1 MNNHNKSKEELLK
14 ELQEQICLLR
24 EENNSLKAEH
34 EKGITERKQ
43 VEEEL
48 RERIKELNCLYAING
63 LIEKEDN
70 LEKLLQGIA
79 DLIPNYWLH
88 SEIACV
94 RIIFEGRQ
102 YQSGN
107 FRETDWK
114 LSAGLKYYG
123 KSVGVIDLCYLEERP
138 IRDEGPFLKEE
149 RNLINAIAEKLLR
162 VTGRKRAEKE
172 LGELNKL
179 NRQIINGAHE
189 GIIVYDRDLKIRVF
203 NPYMENLSGL
213 PASEVLGKDSLE
225 LFPFLVD
232 FGVIESLKKVL
243 NGEIIEVIDLPF
255 NDPSSG
261 QSGWSS
267 YTTAALLNAG
277 GEIIGVINTVRI
289 ITGQK
294 QAEEALREALLK
306 AEESDRLKTAFLN
319 NISHEVRTPLNGILG
334 FGQLLAEPDISAVD
348 KARYLEVLNKSGY
361 RLINTITDIM
371 DISLII
377 SGGMGVRKKTY
388 NVKQLLE
395 EIRLTFR
402 KQCTEK
408 NLSLSLHTPEEN
420 NEIHTDVEL
429 LRKIL
434 SHLLDNAVKFT
445 DSGGITFGYTKN
457 CHPAQPR
464 TCFGV
469 VSGSLVDPQA
479 GTPASNSLVE
489 SNSFRFFVRDTGVGI
504 KPTVRNRIFDNF
516 MQEEISSTRGHEG
529 SGLGLS
535 IARGLV
541 ELLGG
546 EIGLESVKGEGST
559 FFFTIPSGITANKTV
574 ILIAEDD
581 NTCSAY
587 IKEILK
593 DSSVE
598 LLSAKTGKEAVALCG
613 ERSDIS
619 LILMDLKMPVM
630 NGFEAAK
637 RIKSFRKDLPIIA
650 VTAHAETGAEHRA
663 LSAGC
668 DDYITKPFN
677 KDKLFAVIKKR
688 IKC

>member
-107 FRETDWK
+107 FRETDSR
-114 LSAGLKYYG
+114 LSAELKYYG
-123 KSVGVIDLCYLEERP
+123 KSVGVIDLYYLEERP

-172 LGELNKL
+172 LK
-179 NRQIINGAHE
+179 QISA
-189 GIIVYDRDLKIRVF
+189 RLTLATR
-203 NPYMENLSGL
+203 
-213 PASEVLGKDSLE
+213 
-225 LFPFLVD
+225 
-232 FGVIESLKKVL
+232 
-243 NGEIIEVIDLPF
+243 
-255 NDPSSG
+255 
-261 QSGWSS
+261 
-267 YTTAALLNAG
+267 AG
-277 GEIIGVINTVRI
+277 GVGVWDYDVVNNILLWDDQMYGLYGINEKIFGGAFEAWQAGLHPDDRELSDAEVQMAIRGDKEFDTEFRVVWPDGTIRNIKALAVVQRDDSGNALRMIGTNWD

-457 CHPAQPR
+457 CHAE
-464 TCFGV
+464 
-469 VSGSLVDPQA
+469 LVDPQA

-598 LLSAKTGKEAVALCG
+598 LLSAKTGKEAVSFCR